1 MKLSKIVRSAA
12 LCLALS
18 LTALTATYAAPPVQE
33 CGCGYCSRVPNT
45 RECTNFDGTTITCGY
60 FLAVTFCLPNGG

>member
-18 LTALTATYAAPPVQE
+18 VTALTATSADPKPIQ
-33 CGCGYCSRVPNT
+33 CGCESCSRVPNT
-45 RECTNFDGTTITCGY
+45 RECTNFDGSTITCGY
-60 FLAVTFCLPNGG
+60 FLAVTFCLPNG